1 MLTASYMTLIRV
13 QPSWMPSENCTIA
26 DVVEIC
32 LAGGPI
38 DAPECISAG
47 SHHRVRAISHSG
59 EYGLPSGILRD
70 NSLYL

>member
-13 QPSWMPSENCTIA
+13 QPAWMPSENSTIA

-47 SHHRVRAISHSG
+47 SHQRVSAITHSG
-59 EYGLPSGILRD
+59 EYGLPSGVLRE
-70 NSLYL
+70 SL